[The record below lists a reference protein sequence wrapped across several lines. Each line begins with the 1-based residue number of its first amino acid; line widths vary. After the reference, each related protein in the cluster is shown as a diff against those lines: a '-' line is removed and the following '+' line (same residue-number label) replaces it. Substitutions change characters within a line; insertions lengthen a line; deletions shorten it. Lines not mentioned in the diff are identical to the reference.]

1 MAVLLNGRSNRL
13 TEKLS
18 PPFARFE
25 EAVKDELLSESAL
38 MNAAGGSPGV
48 ITCTIGVLVAVAVA
62 VAVFSK
68 VAVGWLVAA
77 TVATA
82 GSVAGFIAAVLG
94 ALFGALLGVL
104 PGVAGVKL
112 HARMEASK
120 TAIPIQAVKRWNLLR
135 FISAPLTKIIRK
147 HW

>member
-25 EAVKDELLSESAL
+25 DAVKDELLSESAL
-38 MNAAGGSPGV
+38 MAAAGGSPGV
-48 ITCTIGVLVAVAVA
+48 ITCTIGVLVAVAV
-62 VAVFSK
+62 FSK
-68 VAVGWLVAA
+68 VAEGWLVAA
-77 TVATA
+77 TVAA
-82 GSVAGFIAAVLG
+82 GASVAGFVAAVLG

-112 HARMEASK
+112 HARLEASK
-120 TAIPIQAVKRWNLLR
+120 TAMPNQAVKRWNLLR
-135 FISAPLTKIIRK
+135 FISAP
-147 HW
+147 